1 MAELATGN
9 RDDALDL
16 VQDAMFGLVKSY
28 ADRDEQEWAP
38 LFYRILQSR
47 IRDGYRRNRVR
58 NRFRAWLGMGQ
69 KSDSD
74 EAPDPVQNAPDCGR
88 PGTLQRVQQD
98 AAMQCLQEALQALP
112 LRQQQAFMLRN
123 WEGLDVAAT
132 AFAMGCSAGSVKTH
146 YSRAVHRLR
155 EELEGH
161 WP

>member
-58 NRFRAWLGMGQ
+58 NRFRAWLGLGY
-69 KSDSD
+69 KTDGD
-74 EAPDPVQNAPDCGR
+74 DVPDPIQNAPDGER
-88 PGTLQRVQQD
+88 PGTLQRVLQD
-98 AAMQCLQEALQALP
+98 DAMQRLQAALQDLP
-112 LRQQQAFMLRN
+112 VRQQQAFLLRS

-155 EELEGH
+155 EMLEDH